1 MDELGVRSAHI
12 AGASMGGMIAQ
23 ELALRHP
30 DRVLSLQLHC
40 TTAHVDEWGRAVIDN
55 FLRAKAHG
63 NVEEFTLFVLPW
75 LLCRKTFAERRDFVE
90 MWIQRAL
97 EYPFQTTLVGLNR
110 QAQAIRGHDT
120 RDRLAT
126 LRMPTLVTTGTEDIL
141 VPPSAS
147 DDLHARIAGSD
158 RPHSRG
164 GPHALPRAGSR
175 LQRRLPELPAQAP
188 ELRFLS
194 VARALGSRRIW
205 SVLSRASCQLE
216 SRLWA
221 PVGPTLAR
229 SASATIGTR
238 RRRITPRGSWWG

>member
-1 MDELGVRSAHI
+1 MGWGGDHTAWALQVAALAAEFDVIAFDNRGAGQSDAPDVTYSMADLAEDVTGLMDELGVRSAHI

-23 ELALRHP
+23 EVALRYP

-55 FLRAKAHG
+55 FLRAKARG
-63 NVEEFTLFVLPW
+63 SVEEFTLFVLPW

-120 RDRLAT
+120 RDRLGK
-126 LRMPTLVTTGTEDIL
+126 LRMPTLITTGTEDIL

-147 DDLHARIAGSD
+147 DDLHERIAGSELV
-158 RPHSRG
+158 RIPE
-164 GPHALPRAGSR
+164 AGHMHF
-175 LQRRLPELPAQAP
+175 LEQAP
-188 ELRFLS
+188 AFND
-194 VARALGSRRIW
+194 A
-205 SVLSRASCQLE
+205 VLSFLRKHLN
-216 SRLWA
+216 
-221 PVGPTLAR
+221 
-229 SASATIGTR
+229 
-238 RRRITPRGSWWG
+238 

>member
-1 MDELGVRSAHI
+1 MGWGGDHTAWALQVAALAAEFDVIAFDNRGAGQSAAPDITYSMADMAEDVTGLMDELGVRSAHI

-23 ELALRHP
+23 EVALRHP

-63 NVEEFTLFVLPW
+63 SVEEFTLFLLPW

-120 RDRLAT
+120 RDRLGK
-126 LRMPTLVTTGTEDIL
+126 LRVPTLITTGTEDIL

-147 DDLHARIAGSD
+147 DDLHERIAGS
-158 RPHSRG
+158 RLVI
-164 GPHALPRAGSR
+164 LPRYRHSLLIEATAEVVS
-175 LQRRLPELPAQAP
+175 Q
-188 ELRFLS
+188 LRAFLK
-194 VARALGSRRIW
+194 
-205 SVLSRASCQLE
+205 
-216 SRLWA
+216 
-221 PVGPTLAR
+221 
-229 SASATIGTR
+229 GT
-238 RRRITPRGSWWG
+238 